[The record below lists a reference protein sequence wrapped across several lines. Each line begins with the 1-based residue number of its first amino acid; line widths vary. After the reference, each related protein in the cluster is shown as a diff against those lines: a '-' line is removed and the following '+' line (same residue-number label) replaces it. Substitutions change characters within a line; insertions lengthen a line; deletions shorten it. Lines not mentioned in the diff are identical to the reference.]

1 MMCGKIALKEGCYCD
16 GFVSLIRGT
25 RTGKDFFK
33 NKVVS
38 AYRLFKVSAQTATTS
53 NKIYEKTAKKSAN
66 SLQKLLLCTREET
79 KVKKHERG
87 WKKRGKRVLIKIFFL
102 FCLKHA
108 K

>member
-53 NKIYEKTAKKSAN
+53 NKIYTRKRLRSLRTVYKTSFFV
-66 SLQKLLLCTREET
+66 RE
-79 KVKKHERG
+79 
-87 WKKRGKRVLIKIFFL
+87 KKRR
-102 FCLKHA
+102 
-108 K
+108 

>member
-53 NKIYEKTAKKSAN
+53 NKIYTRK
-66 SLQKLLLCTREET
+66 QLLLCTREET
-79 KVKKHERG
+79 KVKRHERG
-87 WKKRGKRVLIKIFFL
+87 WKKRGNRVLMT
-102 FCLKHA
+102 
-108 K
+108 